1 MPKTAS
7 KKTKTEQDKV
17 ATASAVKPEM
27 DLRIKAVGGLYNGE
41 YVGRVRDVM
50 TALRLL
56 HLIRLTG
63 GHACLFSGFGVLKEG
78 VHREF
83 SLDDGVKMLMRSRIM
98 TTYTPKQR
106 QQLDLSQDKI

>member
-7 KKTKTEQDKV
+7 KKTKTEDEV
-17 ATASAVKPEM
+17 AAASAVKPEM

-63 GHACLFSGFGVLKEG
+63 GHACIFSGFGVLKEG

-83 SLDDGVKMLMRSRIM
+83 SLDAGVKMLMRSRIL
-98 TTYTPKQR
+98 TTYTPEQR